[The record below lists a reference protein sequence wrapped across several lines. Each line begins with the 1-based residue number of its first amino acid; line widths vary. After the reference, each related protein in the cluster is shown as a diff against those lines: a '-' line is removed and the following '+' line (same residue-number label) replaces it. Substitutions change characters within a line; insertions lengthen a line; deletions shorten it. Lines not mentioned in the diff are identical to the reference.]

1 MHKDNSFGLY
11 YVSIANHPDETRVY
25 NMMVKALFNF
35 IYLRQS
41 KQGLKTVFMYT
52 YEYLL
57 DFTISFFMKIGCS
70 RKDAVTAGKVFL
82 AAEVRGIPS
91 HGMMRL
97 KDYYELWKAKRINTK
112 PDIKI
117 VHETPS
123 TATIDADHAIGM
135 IAAAKSMEIAMK
147 KADKAGSGWVSTRG
161 SNHFGIAGFYAMM
174 ALEKDMIGIT
184 TTNANPMVAPTF
196 SVSRL
201 LGTNPI
207 AVAIPAYRQPP
218 FVADFATTPIA
229 RGKLAISE
237 RKGEKVHFGFVQDQ
251 VGNPSDDPSIIR
263 KGGSMLTLGGDYEHG
278 SHKGYCL
285 SAIVDI
291 FSSVFSGA
299 GFGPY
304 VPPSVAFLPLP
315 EKKAGDGTGHFFGAI
330 RVDAFQPA
338 GQFKKK
344 MDEWIHTFRQASSA
358 PGKPKVLIPGDPE
371 RECEKRTMKEGIDVL
386 PSIASDLQQVAE
398 DLGLTF
404 DIH

>member
-1 MHKDNSFGLY
+1 
-11 YVSIANHPDETRVY
+11 
-25 NMMVKALFNF
+25 
-35 IYLRQS
+35 
-41 KQGLKTVFMYT
+41 
-52 YEYLL
+52 
-57 DFTISFFMKIGCS
+57 
-70 RKDAVTAGKVFL
+70 
-82 AAEVRGIPS
+82 
-91 HGMMRL
+91 
-97 KDYYELWKAKRINTK
+97 
-112 PDIKI
+112 
-117 VHETPS
+117 
-123 TATIDADHAIGM
+123 
-135 IAAAKSMEIAMK
+135 
-147 KADKAGSGWVSTRG
+147 
-161 SNHFGIAGFYAMM
+161 
-174 ALEKDMIGIT
+174 
-184 TTNANPMVAPTF
+184 
-196 SVSRL
+196 
-201 LGTNPI
+201 
-207 AVAIPAYRQPP
+207 
-218 FVADFATTPIA
+218 
-229 RGKLAISE
+229 
-237 RKGEKVHFGFVQDQ
+237 
-251 VGNPSDDPSIIR
+251 
-263 KGGSMLTLGGDYEHG
+263 MLTLGGDYEHG

-371 RECEKRTMKEGIDVL
+371 RECEKRTMKEGIDIL